1 MANMG
6 RGIFVMNFMVR
17 AISVLDCM
25 VWAVFDIK
33 PFVRT
38 IFVINFMVQAMVR
51 AIFGI
56 NIMVWAIFKLWS
68 GSCL

>member
-1 MANMG
+1 MG

-25 VWAVFDIK
+25 VWAIFDIK
-33 PFVRT
+33 LFVRT
-38 IFVINFMVQAMVR
+38 IFVMNFMVQAMVR

-68 GSCL
+68 GSFL

>member
-25 VWAVFDIK
+25 VWAIFDIK

-38 IFVINFMVQAMVR
+38 IFVINFMVQAV
-51 AIFGI
+51 FGI
-56 NIMVWAIFKLWS
+56 NVMVWAILKLWY
-68 GSCL
+68 GSFL